1 MEEAKLM
8 CESNVYINR
17 GGQEELL
24 MESVDRIIPAE
35 DGSIFMESI
44 FGERKVVKARIRE
57 MELVHHRIIL
67 EEIPNIVATERNQE
81 IWLEPAT
88 DHGHFHAGEE
98 VSLQLHKGYN
108 MKAASDTIYEN
119 VQAFVA
125 NEGVVNEVPVHDH
138 HGAKEINLGQEAD
151 GLLQIYVRES
161 GARELY
167 AKVIMEIGHHHHH
180 GLRSLGLPL
189 EIVATDYSH
198 ARMGESFEIQ
208 VLQNDRPLAGTDV
221 KVTYA
226 STHKS
231 DYPHH
236 LKTNEE
242 GKAKIFL
249 TAKGNYL
256 FSVSNEDITSTF
268 TLVKN
273 F

>member
-1 MEEAKLM
+1 M
-8 CESNVYINR
+8 CESNVYIDR

-35 DGSIFMESI
+35 DGSIFLESI
-44 FGERKVVKARIRE
+44 FGERKVIKARIRE

-67 EEIPNIVATERNQE
+67 EEVQNLVADERSHE

-98 VSLQLHKGYN
+98 VNLELHKGYN
-108 MKAASDTIYEN
+108 MKATADPSYNSI
-119 VQAFVA
+119 QAFVA
-125 NEGVVNEVPVHDH
+125 NEGAVNEVPIHNH
-138 HGAKEINLGQEAD
+138 HGAWEINLGKEAD
-151 GLLQIYVRES
+151 GLLQIYVKES

-189 EIVATDYSH
+189 EITATDYSH

-208 VLQNDRPLAGTDV
+208 VLQNDQPLAGAEV

-226 STHKS
+226 STRNS

-256 FSVSNEDITSTF
+256 FSVSKGNITSTF
-268 TLVKN
+268 TLVKS

>member
-1 MEEAKLM
+1 M

-17 GGQEELL
+17 EGQEELL

-44 FGERKVVKARIRE
+44 FGERKVIKARIRE
-57 MELVHHRIIL
+57 MELVHHRIVL
-67 EEIPNIVATERNQE
+67 EEIQNSVAIERSQE
-81 IWLEPAT
+81 IWLEPTT

-98 VSLQLHKGYN
+98 VSLRLNKGYN
-108 MKAASDTIYEN
+108 MKATAGLSYAN
-119 VQAFVA
+119 MQAY
-125 NEGVVNEVPVHDH
+125 VVNEGIVSEVPIHEH
-138 HGAKEINLGQEAD
+138 HGAWEINLGQEAD
-151 GLLQIYVRES
+151 GLLQIYAKES
-161 GARELY
+161 GANELY

-180 GLRSLGLPL
+180 GLRPLELPL

-208 VLQNDRPLAGTDV
+208 VLQNCHPLAGAEV

-226 STHKS
+226 TTHNH

-256 FSVSNEDITSTF
+256 FSVSKESITSTF
-268 TLVKN
+268 TLVKS

>member
-1 MEEAKLM
+1 M
-8 CESNVYINR
+8 CESNVYIDR
-17 GGQEELL
+17 AGREELL

-35 DGSIFMESI
+35 DGSIFLESI

-67 EEIPNIVATERNQE
+67 EEIPNTLTAERGQE

-98 VSLQLHKGYN
+98 VGLLLHKGYN
-108 MKAASDTIYEN
+108 MKAAANPIYTDI
-119 VQAFVA
+119 QAFVA
-125 NEGVVNEVPVHDH
+125 NEGVVSQVPVHDH
-138 HGAKEINLGQEAD
+138 HGAREINLGQESD
-151 GLLQIYVRES
+151 GLLQIYVHER
-161 GARELY
+161 GDQELY
-167 AKVIMEIGHHHHH
+167 AKLIMEIGHHHHH

-189 EIVATDYSH
+189 EIIATDYSH

-208 VLQNDRPLAGTDV
+208 VLQNDLPLADVEV
-221 KVTYA
+221 KVTYT
-226 STHKS
+226 STRNS
-231 DYPHH
+231 DYPHR

-256 FSVSNEDITSTF
+256 FSVSKDSITSTF
-268 TLVKN
+268 TLVKS